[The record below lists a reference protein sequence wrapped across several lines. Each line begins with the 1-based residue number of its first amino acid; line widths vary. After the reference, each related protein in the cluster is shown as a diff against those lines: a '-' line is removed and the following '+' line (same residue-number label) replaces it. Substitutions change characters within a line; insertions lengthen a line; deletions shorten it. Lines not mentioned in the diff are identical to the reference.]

1 MVNQETV
8 KNKSII
14 QSEDSTNHVKCVI
27 DSGKSNSQTDL
38 PAADVRSGNLSIP
51 MGTMTYHALR
61 NLDRC
66 PLMTKYGDGPIWN
79 SNIFEESN

>member
-1 MVNQETV
+1 MWTPWESKDATENALQMVNQETV

-27 DSGKSNSQTDL
+27 DSGKSNSQADL

-61 NLDRC
+61 LAQ
-66 PLMTKYGDGPIWN
+66 
-79 SNIFEESN
+79 